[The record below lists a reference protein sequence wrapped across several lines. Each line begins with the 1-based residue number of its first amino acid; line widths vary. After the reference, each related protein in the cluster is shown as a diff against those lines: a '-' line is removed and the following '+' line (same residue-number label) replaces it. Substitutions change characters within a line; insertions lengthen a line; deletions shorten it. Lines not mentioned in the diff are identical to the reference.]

1 MGYTEEEARR
11 LQDNVLGLN
20 AKKQVGSDTPYQQ
33 MVEKNKAILE
43 GANKSNYDKIVEERR
58 SELFEH
64 TKDPEGL
71 AKDVQNSIDE
81 YDLKMFRGEYINYTV
96 LQQIQ
101 GFVLVPVPPM
111 GAVRTTKKAMAF
123 NKAYK
128 VYCEYKD
135 KVRSILGMQQNVW
148 GIDIVAYIAAPKS
161 YTLEDG
167 KRKTYTKAE
176 RAAMV
181 GQLAKVKPDWD
192 NIAKGVQDACMDKD
206 EAVGLG
212 FTVKRYCADG
222 EERMYVRF
230 RKTSK

>member
-1 MGYTEEEARR
+1 MGWSEEEARQ

-33 MVEKNKAILE
+33 MVEKNQAILD
-43 GANKSNYDKIVEERR
+43 GAKELSNHLEKTVENSMNRLLFGGF
-58 SELFEH
+58 EL
-64 TKDPEGL
+64 PELDLL
-71 AKDVQNSIDE
+71 A
-81 YDLKMFRGEYINYTV
+81 
-96 LQQIQ
+96 IQ
-101 GFVLVPVPPM
+101 FVLVPVPPM

-167 KRKTYTKAE
+167 KRKSYTKAE

-230 RKTSK
+230 RKTQNK